1 MAYGGG
7 LASLLGGGGG
17 PSPSPMGMPGAP
29 SAALGAGMG
38 APPNLGP
45 GMPPPP
51 TGVGAMSSGD
61 PSTSKKVAADSAVLA
76 LRELSGQI
84 PALAP
89 AINMLV
95 DQIKAASAAPAPQA
109 PPTSPMIPGAPPPAQ
124 SSLDLSGSPGGM

>member
-17 PSPSPMGMPGAP
+17 PGPSPMGMPGAP

-61 PSTSKKVAADSAVLA
+61 PSTARKTSADTALLA
-76 LRELSGQI
+76 LRELTAQI
-84 PALAP
+84 PSLGP
-89 AINMLV
+89 AISQLI
-95 DQIKAASAAPAPQA
+95 DQIKMTVTAPTPTA
-109 PPTSPMIPGAPPPAQ
+109 PPTAAAIPGQPQPAS